1 MRISKKSST
10 FVLEMLV
17 YLSLGSNVG
26 DRSAVLDA
34 ACRLLAERVGP
45 LVRRSSVYRSM
56 PWGYVSDH
64 EYMNI
69 CVVVETGCTPHE
81 VLLLTQA
88 IERELGR
95 TVKNCY
101 ADRTIDIDLLFCDP
115 SCIVCEPDLIL
126 PHPRMSLRDFVMI
139 PLSEILF

>member
-1 MRISKKSST
+1 
-10 FVLEMLV
+10 MLV

-26 DRSAVLDA
+26 DRFVNLDA

-45 LVRRSSVYRSM
+45 VVRRSSVYRSM

-69 CVVVETGCTPHE
+69 CVAVETGYSPRE

-115 SCIVCEPDLIL
+115 PCVVCDPDLML
-126 PHPRMSLRDFVMI
+126 PHPRMLLRDFVMI
-139 PLSEILF
+139 PLSEIFS